1 MRLSR
6 SALLYPAL
14 GLGAIAVGLFLALG
28 GATESGAQAPARDY
42 SAIAANLD
50 GDMKKLNFHET
61 PKTVSTTAFT
71 TEDGG
76 TATLADYK
84 GKYVLLNFWA
94 TWCAPCRKEM
104 PMLSELQTEFGGDD
118 FEVLTLATGRNPVPA
133 IEGFFDEIDVSNLPM
148 HRDPKQ
154 QVAREM
160 GVLGLPI
167 TVILD
172 PEGREVARLQG
183 DAHWSSDSAKALIA
197 GLIQPAE

>member
-1 MRLSR
+1 MRISRLS
-6 SALLYPAL
+6 LLYPAAA
-14 GLGAIAVGLFLALG
+14 LGAIAVGLFFALG
-28 GATESGAQAPARDY
+28 SAPEAASDAPARDY
-42 SAIAANLD
+42 SALASALD
-50 GDMKKLNFHET
+50 GDMKKLNFHDV
-61 PKTVSTTAFT
+61 PKPVSTSTFT
-71 TEDGG
+71 TDNGG
-76 TATLADYK
+76 TATLADYQ

-133 IEGFFDEIDVSNLPM
+133 IEGFFDEIGVTNLPM

-154 QVAREM
+154 QVARDM

-172 PEGREVARLQG
+172 RAGREVARLTG
-183 DAHWSSDSAKALIA
+183 DAHWSSNSAKALIA
-197 GLIQPAE
+197 GLIQTPD